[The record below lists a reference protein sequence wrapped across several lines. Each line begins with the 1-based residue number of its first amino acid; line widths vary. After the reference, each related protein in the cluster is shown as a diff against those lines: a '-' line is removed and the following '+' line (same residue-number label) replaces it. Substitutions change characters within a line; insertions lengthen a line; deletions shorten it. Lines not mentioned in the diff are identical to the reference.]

1 MDSVVLET
9 ESVLFTSC
17 CVTCRFAV
25 LKPMVFKLAGEGDTA
40 VDSQLGPGL
49 LKQRPLGHMYPAPAG
64 VRLWCGINIIFFF
77 GWAID

>member
-9 ESVLFTSC
+9 ESVLFTSR

-49 LKQRPLGHMYPAPAG
+49 LKQRPLGWGGNA
-64 VRLWCGINIIFFF
+64 FFNKLPREF
-77 GWAID
+77 